1 MKLNAVSRT
10 NMASSYLH
18 SRVQL
23 LLVICPLAT
32 IAGRSVPLSVVL
44 THEGTPR
51 DLGKFI
57 DATGAVPV
65 TVAQ

>member
-23 LLVICPLAT
+23 LLVIC
-32 IAGRSVPLSVVL
+32 VPLSVVL